1 MNNYK
6 VSSPNIHTHG
16 GWTPSSPSNC
26 QFRAKREISPSHRP
40 HGIAGGSGESDR
52 VSSVDSVAKI
62 RGGGTHGVEGGGLGS
77 LLGRSKGGC
86 GGQAGD
92 EYGSRLHG
100 SIVWVVVTR
109 VENLCV
115 GVWFGRR
122 YTSISPASRGGEPP
136 NLSNYLRIST
146 ARPPARLVVTSS
158 SSSSQ
163 AHQSGGRA
171 LGRRPARRRRKSSR
185 RGSVAW
191 PGQYPPSRTTFDF
204 RNVAEVPRESSTILR
219 IRYSAKIQR
228 KISVR

>member
-146 ARPPARLVVTSS
+146 ARPPARLVVVIVIIVVL
-158 SSSSQ
+158 
-163 AHQSGGRA
+163 SGAPERRQGPGPPPCASTTEVKSKGECGLARTIPTQQNNFRFLKRGRGA
-171 LGRRPARRRRKSSR
+171 ARVKYNT
-185 RGSVAW
+185 
-191 PGQYPPSRTTFDF
+191 PYQ
-204 RNVAEVPRESSTILR
+204 
-219 IRYSAKIQR
+219 IQR
-228 KISVR
+228 QNTAKD